1 MSEDIRIDYIALS
14 EVIGADLN
22 PKDHDI
28 GAIYQS
34 LKRFGFTSPIMLNE
48 KTGKLLAGHGR
59 LETLAMFKK
68 SGDAPP
74 ERIRVR
80 EEDGEWLVPILRGIN
95 FDSDVEA
102 QAYLLADNRLT
113 ELGGWHNDELIM
125 SLQEILQEGGDL
137 EGVGWDLDDIENLIT
152 DAERERFEVEPVRQ
166 VSDEEESVQ
175 IRVGRYRFKV
185 EPEYFYEWETM
196 VTDIVQTNDPEE
208 FVEWIKEQLKM
219 EG

>member
-1 MSEDIRIDYIALS
+1 MSNDIRVDYVALS
-14 EVIGADLN
+14 EVIGADIN

-28 GAIYQS
+28 GQIYQS
-34 LKRFGFTSPIMLNE
+34 MKRFGFTSPIMMNE

-80 EEDGEWLVPILRGIN
+80 EEDGEWLVPVLRGIN

-113 ELGGWHNDELIM
+113 ELGGWHTDELVM
-125 SLQEILQEGGDL
+125 SLQGILQEGGDL
-137 EGVGWDLDDIENLIT
+137 EGVGWDLDDVEDLIT
-152 DAERERFEVEPVRQ
+152 DSERERSEVEPIRE
-166 VSDEEESVQ
+166 VSDEEDSVQ

-185 EPEYFYEWETM
+185 DPDYFYEWETM
-196 VTDIVQTNDPEE
+196 VTDILQTNDPEE
-208 FVEWIKEQLKM
+208 FIEWIKEELKM
-219 EG
+219 K

>member
-1 MSEDIRIDYIALS
+1 MSEDIKVEYVALS
-14 EVIGADLN
+14 EIIGADVN

-28 GAIYQS
+28 GQIYQS
-34 LKRFGFTSPIMLNE
+34 MKRFGFTSPIMMNE

-68 SGDAPP
+68 GADTPP
-74 ERIRVR
+74 DRIRVR
-80 EEDGEWLVPILRGIN
+80 EEDGEWLVPVLRGIN

-113 ELGGWHNDELIM
+113 ELGGWHTDELVM
-125 SLQEILQEGGDL
+125 SLQGILQEGGDL
-137 EGVGWDLDDIENLIT
+137 EGVGWDLDDVEDLIT
-152 DAERERFEVEPVRQ
+152 DSERERFEVESIRE
-166 VSDEEESVQ
+166 VSDEEDSVQ

-196 VTDIVQTNDPEE
+196 VNDILQTNDPEE
-208 FVEWIKEQLKM
+208 FIEWIKEQLKM
-219 EG
+219 G

>member
-1 MSEDIRIDYIALS
+1 MSNDIRVDYVPLS
-14 EVIGADLN
+14 EVIGADIN

-28 GAIYQS
+28 GQIYQS
-34 LKRFGFTSPIMLNE
+34 MKRFGFTSPIMMNE

-68 SGDAPP
+68 SVDAPP

-80 EEDGEWLVPILRGIN
+80 EEDGEWLVPVLRGIN

-113 ELGGWHNDELIM
+113 ELGGWHTDELVT
-125 SLQEILQEGGDL
+125 SLQGILQEGGDL
-137 EGVGWDLDDIENLIT
+137 EGVGWDLDDVEDLIT
-152 DAERERFEVEPVRQ
+152 DSERERFEVEPIRE
-166 VSDEEESVQ
+166 VSDEEDSVQ

-185 EPEYFYEWETM
+185 DPDYFYEWETM
-196 VTDIVQTNDPEE
+196 VTDILQTNDPEE
-208 FVEWIKEQLKM
+208 FIEWIKEELKM
-219 EG
+219 K

>member
-1 MSEDIRIDYIALS
+1 M
-14 EVIGADLN
+14 
-22 PKDHDI
+22 
-28 GAIYQS
+28 
-34 LKRFGFTSPIMLNE
+34 
-48 KTGKLLAGHGR
+48 
-59 LETLAMFKK
+59 
-68 SGDAPP
+68 PP

>member
-1 MSEDIRIDYIALS
+1 MSNDIRVEYVALS
-14 EVIGADLN
+14 EIVGADVN

-28 GAIYQS
+28 GQIYQS
-34 LKRFGFTSPIMLNE
+34 MKRFGFTSPIMMNE

-68 SGDAPP
+68 GGDTPP

-80 EEDGEWLVPILRGIN
+80 EEDGEWLVPVLRGIN

-113 ELGGWHNDELIM
+113 ELGGWHTDELVM
-125 SLQEILQEGGDL
+125 SLQGILQEGGDL
-137 EGVGWDLDDIENLIT
+137 EGVGWDLDDVEDLIT
-152 DAERERFEVEPVRQ
+152 DSERERFEVEPIRE
-166 VSDEEESVQ
+166 VSDEEDSVQ

-185 EPEYFYEWETM
+185 DPDYFYEWETM
-196 VTDIVQTNDPEE
+196 VTDILQSNDPEE
-208 FVEWIKEQLKM
+208 FIEWIREQLKM
-219 EG
+219 G

>member
-1 MSEDIRIDYIALS
+1 MSEDIKIEYVALS
-14 EVIGADLN
+14 EVIGADIN

-28 GAIYQS
+28 GQIYQS
-34 LKRFGFTSPIMLNE
+34 MKRFGFTSPIMMNE

-68 SGDAPP
+68 GGDTPP
-74 ERIRVR
+74 DRVRVR
-80 EEDGEWLVPILRGIN
+80 EEDGEWLVPVLRGIN

-113 ELGGWHNDELIM
+113 ELGGWHTDELVL
-125 SLQEILQEGGDL
+125 SLQGILQEGGDL
-137 EGVGWDLDDIENLIT
+137 EGVGWDLDDVEDLIT
-152 DAERERFEVEPVRQ
+152 DSERERFEVESIRE
-166 VSDEEESVQ
+166 VSDEEDTVQ

-196 VTDIVQTNDPEE
+196 VNDILQTNDPEE
-208 FVEWIKEQLKM
+208 FIEWIKEQLKM
-219 EG
+219 G